1 MTSTDRQGA
10 STGMRKSYYAA
21 HVYMIL
27 GVISGLYYREFTK
40 ANDFTGDT
48 QLALMHTHL
57 LSLGMMGFLI
67 VLALDKQFALS
78 GTKLFTYFFWFYNV
92 GIAITV
98 AMMFVHGTE
107 TVLGDRVPEAVPLTA
122 GLGHILLTVGLILL
136 FVLLGKRLNESAGA
150 GPAEPEQEKE
160 TAKSPV

>member
-1 MTSTDRQGA
+1 
-10 STGMRKSYYAA
+10 MRKSYYAA

-48 QLALMHTHL
+48 QLALIHTHL
-57 LSLGMMGFLI
+57 LALGMLGFLI
-67 VLALDKQFALS
+67 ILALDKQFALS
-78 GTKLFTYFFWFYNV
+78 GTKLFTYFFWFYNT

-107 TVLGDRVPEAVPLTA
+107 TVLGDHVPKAVPLTA
-122 GLGHILLTVGLILL
+122 GLGHTLLTVGLILL
-136 FVLLGKRLNESAGA
+136 FILLGKRLNESAGTD
-150 GPAEPEQEKE
+150 PTEPEHNKE
-160 TAKSPV
+160 TTKNPA

>member
-1 MTSTDRQGA
+1 
-10 STGMRKSYYAA
+10 MRKLYDAA

-27 GVISGLYYREFTK
+27 GVVSGLYYREFTK
-40 ANDFTGDT
+40 ADDFTGDT

-67 VLALDKQFALS
+67 VLALAQAVRPVRD
-78 GTKLFTYFFWFYNV
+78 
-92 GIAITV
+92 
-98 AMMFVHGTE
+98 E
-107 TVLGDRVPEAVPLTA
+107 TVHVLLLVLQRGHHDHRRHDVRPRHRDRARRPCPRGGAADRGPRA
-122 GLGHILLTVGLILL
+122 HPAHGGLILL
-136 FVLLGKRLNESAGA
+136 VVLLGKRLNESTGA